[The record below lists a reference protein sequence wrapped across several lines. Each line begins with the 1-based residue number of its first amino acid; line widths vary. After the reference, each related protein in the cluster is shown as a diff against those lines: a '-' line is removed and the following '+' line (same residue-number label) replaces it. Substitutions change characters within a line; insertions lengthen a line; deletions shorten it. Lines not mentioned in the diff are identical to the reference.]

1 MKRAYERLLEKP
13 SCRGRPW
20 HIVDASIMG
29 VINKNS
35 RSSRMIN
42 LNLRV
47 LQRAGSQILEQ
58 EAVKLKLTWGP
69 QDYNDAKATGCLP
82 RKAANR
88 EWNQPMK
95 KNFVAVN
102 KEGKGFEDL
111 KTGDTEFGICTARF
125 LFCFGN

>member
-1 MKRAYERLLEKP
+1 MAEAAER
-13 SCRGRPW
+13 
-20 HIVDASIMG
+20 
-29 VINKNS
+29 
-35 RSSRMIN
+35 IN
-42 LNLRV
+42 LNLRINL

-111 KTGDTEFGICTARF
+111 KFGICTARF